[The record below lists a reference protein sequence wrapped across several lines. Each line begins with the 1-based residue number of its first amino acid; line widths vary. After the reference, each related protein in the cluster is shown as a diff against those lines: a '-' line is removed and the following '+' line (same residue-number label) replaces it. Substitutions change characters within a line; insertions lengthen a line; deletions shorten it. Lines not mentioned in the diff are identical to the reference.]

1 MHYIGLLIVLVGV
14 VFHSLALFT
23 PGIDFV
29 IDLTHNPCLFYSTL
43 MTAAFCFAV
52 LAVLAMAYQWYIQ
65 QTDQSG
71 RTNRHFSTMSG
82 YCQPIMQVSLVLV
95 IYLQLLA
102 IEQSRTLTTCQ
113 SVDFEARNF
122 VLTAGL
128 LTTIGTTL
136 LLCYKSTEAHAYITM

>member
-1 MHYIGLLIVLVGV
+1 MHYIALLIILVGV

-29 IDLTHNPCLFYSTL
+29 IDLTHDPCLFYSTL

-52 LAVLAMAYQWYIQ
+52 LAVLAMVYQWYTQ
-65 QTDQSG
+65 ETDHSG
-71 RTNRHFSTMSG
+71 RVNRRLPTMYG
-82 YCQPIMQVSLVLV
+82 YCQPIIQVSLVLV

-102 IEQSRTLTTCQ
+102 IEQSRALTTCQ
-113 SVDFEARNF
+113 TLDFEARNF

-136 LLCYKSTEAHAYITM
+136 LLCDKSTEAHAYITM

>member
-1 MHYIGLLIVLVGV
+1 MNYIALLTILVGV

-29 IDLTHNPCLFYSTL
+29 IDLTHDPCLFYSTL
-43 MTAAFCFAV
+43 MTVAFCFAV
-52 LAVLAMAYQWYIQ
+52 LAVLAVAYQWYTRH
-65 QTDQSG
+65 TDESG
-71 RTNRHFSTMSG
+71 RVNRRLSTN
-82 YCQPIMQVSLVLV
+82 YCQPIMQISLVLV

-122 VLTAGL
+122 VFAAGL
-128 LTTIGTTL
+128 ITTIGTTL